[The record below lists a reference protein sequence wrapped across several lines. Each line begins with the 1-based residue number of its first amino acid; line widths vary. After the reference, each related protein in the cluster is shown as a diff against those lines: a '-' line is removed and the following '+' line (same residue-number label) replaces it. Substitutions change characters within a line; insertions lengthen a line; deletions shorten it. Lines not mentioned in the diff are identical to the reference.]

1 VRLLLES
8 SAIWLYL
15 ILFGSAVIESLFPP
29 YPGDTVILVGGYL
42 VGVGRLNFGGAL
54 LSSVVGSL
62 CGASILFFLGLA
74 KGRSLFQRGR
84 CPFFSPDRL
93 HKVEGWFD
101 RHGRKTVLA
110 SRFLAGVRS
119 LVAVSA
125 GMGRM
130 KYGLFLSFSLVSILA
145 WNGLLLFLGLKFGQS
160 WEHVARLFRIY
171 NGVIIF
177 VAILVILLWYLKLR
191 GHLRF
196 RNR

>member
-1 VRLLLES
+1 MRLLLES
-8 SAIWLYL
+8 SALWLYL

-54 LSSVVGSL
+54 LSSVAGSL

-84 CPFFSPDRL
+84 YPFFSPDRL

-130 KYGLFLSFSLVSILA
+130 KYGLFLAFSLVSILA
-145 WNGLLLFLGLKFGQS
+145 WNGLLLFLGLKLGQS
-160 WEHVARLFRIY
+160 WEHVARLFRLY

-177 VAILVILLWYLKLR
+177 VAILVILLWYLKGR
-191 GHLRF
+191 GRLRF

>member
-1 VRLLLES
+1 MALPDFVRQCCHREPFSTLS
-8 SAIWLYL
+8 
-15 ILFGSAVIESLFPP
+15 
-29 YPGDTVILVGGYL
+29 GGHRDS
-42 VGVGRLNFGGAL
+42 GGRVFGGRGPAQL
-54 LSSVVGSL
+54 RGRVVEFRGGEFVWGVDSFL
-62 CGASILFFLGLA
+62 LGLGQG
-74 KGRSLFQRGR
+74 KIPFPEGQI
-84 CPFFSPDRL
+84 PFFSPDRL

-145 WNGLLLFLGLKFGQS
+145 WNGLLLFLGLKLGQS
-160 WEHVARLFRIY
+160 WEQVARLFRLY
-171 NGVIIF
+171 NGVIIV
-177 VAILVILLWYLKLR
+177 VAILVILLWYMKVR
-191 GHLRF
+191 GRLRF